1 MRALLVRLL
10 GLIVSTISITAATL
24 PANFTETPIGGTWNE
39 AVGITFASDGRMF
52 VWERGGR
59 IWIVE
64 NGIKSSQPFLDIS
77 DEVGGWRDFG
87 LLGVAL
93 HPDFY
98 NNGYVYLLYVV
109 DHYHLTRAGQPGY
122 DPAVNEYFRATI
134 GRITRYTARA
144 SDGFRSI
151 DYSSRQVLL
160 GESISTGIPILHESH
175 GVGSLVFGTDGT
187 LLASCGDGA
196 SYSSTDVGSAAET
209 YYSQGLSEG
218 IIRPKENVGAF
229 RSQMVDSLNGKIL
242 RIDPATGDGIE
253 SNPWFDPAAPRAA
266 RSRVWALGLRNPCR
280 MTLRPG
286 TGSHN
291 RYDGDPGVLYI
302 GDVGWN
308 TWEDLHV
315 CNGPGLNFGW
325 PVFEGMDIQS
335 SYYNSN
341 VGNQDAPNP
350 LYNIGGCTQRYFYF
364 RDLIK
369 QDTLATPS
377 WPNPCNT
384 SEQVLA
390 SIPHFLHSRPWI
402 DWRHGTALSRTPIYN
417 GTDAV
422 SINVGAAGSPVS
434 GPQFPGNC
442 SIGGVWYTGSDF
454 PPMYNGTYFHA
465 DYGAQWIKNFV
476 FDMNNRPVAVR
487 DFLSS
492 GGGIVFVT
500 THPITGALYYIQWG
514 STVRRISY
522 VPTANQPP
530 TAVASS
536 DVTYGAAPLVV
547 QFSSS
552 GSRDPEGFSL
562 AYQWDFGDGTP
573 ISTAANP
580 IHVFDA
586 PSGLPTRFDVRL
598 RVTDPAGLTADAML
612 IISANNTPPVVQ
624 ITSPLDGTEYPLTG
638 DSIYTCAANIS
649 DAEHASDQLTC
660 AWQTILHHNNHT
672 HSDPVDNNC
681 ATTTTISPVGCDG
694 ETYFYEIVL
703 TVTDAAGLSTTATS
717 RLYPAC
723 VNYPPQ
729 ISAIA
734 DQTINEDGATGPL
747 PFVIGDFETAAGNL
761 ILTGSSS
768 NPALVAN
775 ANILFGGSGS
785 NRTVNVVPLAN
796 ASGTATITV
805 TVSDGSA
812 AASESFNVTVNAVN
826 DAPTISNIS
835 DKSTD
840 LDTPTPPIPFT
851 IGDVET
857 PAASLQVLAISANQ
871 ALVPDSSIVFGGS
884 GANRTVTIT
893 PAAGQFG
900 SATITISVGDGIATV
915 SDTFVLT
922 VNPPPPAF
930 TAARINFQPA
940 SAPVPAGYLPDGG
953 LTYAN
958 RGNGLSYGWNVDN
971 TANMFDRNSS
981 RSPDQR
987 YDTFCRMDGI
997 WEVAVP
1003 NGNYDVFIV
1012 AGDPQTQNGTFRI
1025 SAEGVLVVSGD
1036 PTPSNRWIS
1045 GRRTVA
1051 VTDGRLTIGSAA
1063 GAKQNKICF
1072 IDITKV
1078 P

>member
-1 MRALLVRLL
+1 MN
-10 GLIVSTISITAATL
+10 AATL
-24 PANFTETPIGGTWNE
+24 PANFTETSIGGTWNE

-52 VWERGGR
+52 VWERAGR

-64 NGIKSSQPFLDIS
+64 NGVKSSQPFLDIS

-122 DPAVNEYFRATI
+122 DSTVNEYFQATI

-144 SDGFRSI
+144 SDGFRSV
-151 DYSSRQVLL
+151 DYSTRLVLL
-160 GESISTGIPILHESH
+160 GESINTGIPILHESH

-196 SYSSTDVGSAAET
+196 SYSSTDVGSASET
-209 YYSQGLSEG
+209 YYAQALNEG

-242 RIDPATGDGIE
+242 RLDPATGDGVE
-253 SNPWFDPAAPRAA
+253 TNPWFDAAAPRSPH
-266 RSRVWALGLRNPCR
+266 SRVWALGLRNPCR
-280 MTLRPG
+280 ITLRPG

-291 RYDGDPGVLYI
+291 RYDGNPGVLYI

-308 TWEDLHV
+308 TWEDLNV
-315 CNGPGLNFGW
+315 CTRGGMNFGW
-325 PVFEGMDIQS
+325 PVFEGMDVQS

-350 LYNIGGCTQRYFYF
+350 LYGIGGCTQRYFYF

-384 SEQVLA
+384 SQQVPA

-402 DWRHGTALSRTPIYN
+402 DWKHSTGPSRTAIYN
-417 GTDAV
+417 GTDAT
-422 SINVGAAGSPVS
+422 SINIGAAGSPVS

-454 PPMYNGTYFHA
+454 PPMYNNTYFHA
-465 DYGAQWIKNFV
+465 DYGANWIKNFV
-476 FDMNNRPVAVR
+476 FDANDKPVAVR

-500 THPITGALYYIQWG
+500 THPITGALYYIVWG
-514 STVRRISY
+514 SSLRKISY
-522 VPTANQPP
+522 VPSGNQPP

-536 DVTYGAAPLVV
+536 DVTYGLAPLAV
-547 QFSSS
+547 QFSSA
-552 GSRDPEGFSL
+552 GSRDPEGISL
-562 AYQWDFGDGTP
+562 TYQWDFGDGTP

-580 IHVFDA
+580 IHIFDA
-586 PSGLPTRFDVRL
+586 PAGVPTRFDVRL
-598 RVTDPAGLTADAML
+598 RVTDAGGLTADATL

-624 ITSPLDGTEYPLTG
+624 ITSPIDGTLYPLTG
-638 DSIYTCAANIS
+638 DSVYNCTANIS
-649 DAEHASDQLTC
+649 DAEHAGNQLTC
-660 AWQTILHHNNHT
+660 AWQTILHHNNHM
-672 HSDPVDNNC
+672 HNDPVDNNC

-694 ETYFYEIVL
+694 ETYYYEIVL
-703 TVTDAAGLSTTATS
+703 TVTDAAGLSTTANS
-717 RLYPAC
+717 KLYPAC

-729 ISAIA
+729 ISAIT
-734 DQTINEDGATGPL
+734 DQTINEDASTGLL
-747 PFVIGDFETAAGNL
+747 PFIIGDVETPAANL
-761 ILTGSSS
+761 IVTGSSS
-768 NPALVAN
+768 NPALVPN

-796 ASGTATITV
+796 QSGAATITL

-812 AASESFNVTVNAVN
+812 SANKSFNVVVNAVN
-826 DAPTISNIS
+826 DAPTISNIP
-835 DKSTD
+835 DQTTD
-840 LDTPTPPIPFT
+840 VNTPTSAIGFT
-851 IGDVET
+851 VGDVET
-857 PAASLQVLAISANQ
+857 AAGSLQISGSSANQ
-871 ALVPDSSIVFGGS
+871 TLVPNANIVLGGS
-884 GANRTVTIT
+884 GASRTVTIT
-893 PAAGQFG
+893 PAAGQYG
-900 SATITISVGDGIATV
+900 TATITISVSDGIATS
-915 SDTFVLT
+915 SDAFVLT
-922 VNPPPPAF
+922 VNPPPPPF
-930 TAARINFQPA
+930 TAAKINFQPA
-940 SAPVPAGYLPDGG
+940 SSPIPAGYVADTG
-953 LTYAN
+953 LVYGN
-958 RGNGLSYGWNVDN
+958 RGNGLTYGWSVDN
-971 TANMFDRNSS
+971 TANMFDRDSS

-987 YDTFCRMDGI
+987 YDTLCRFQGM
-997 WEVAVP
+997 WEIAVP

-1012 AGDPQTQNGTFRI
+1012 AGDPQTQNGTFKI
-1025 SAEGVLVVSGD
+1025 NAETVLVVNGS
-1036 PTPSNRWIS
+1036 PSPSNRWIS
-1045 GRRTVA
+1045 GRATLA
-1051 VTDGRLTIGSAA
+1051 VTDGRLTISSAA